1 MTGSFIRFALI
12 ATLVV
17 PLALP
22 AVALG
27 GEEVPLEMSV
37 GEITSVHY
45 SLDGSLVTFTGEAI
59 GEALGS
65 HHDWK
70 WVNILGEGA
79 AVGVVVPTAWVER
92 IDRFGDYHNNGTR
105 VQVTGTLNIA
115 CDEHG
120 GDLDVHAAS
129 LEVIER
135 GSDREHE
142 FQPER
147 IVWALGLGVVAVV
160 LAVVYGQAKRR
171 RL

>member
-1 MTGSFIRFALI
+1 MTGSLIRFALT
-12 ATLVV
+12 AA
-17 PLALP
+17 LALP
-22 AVALG
+22 LAMPTVAFG
-27 GEEVPLEMSV
+27 AEAPLEMSV
-37 GEITSVHY
+37 GELTSAHS
-45 SLDGSLVTFTGEAI
+45 SLDGSLVTFAGEAI

-65 HHDWK
+65 HRDWK
-70 WVNILGEGA
+70 WVNVLGEGA
-79 AVGVVVPTAWVER
+79 AVGVVVQAAWVER

-120 GDLDVHAAS
+120 GDFDVHATS
-129 LEVIER
+129 FEVIEK